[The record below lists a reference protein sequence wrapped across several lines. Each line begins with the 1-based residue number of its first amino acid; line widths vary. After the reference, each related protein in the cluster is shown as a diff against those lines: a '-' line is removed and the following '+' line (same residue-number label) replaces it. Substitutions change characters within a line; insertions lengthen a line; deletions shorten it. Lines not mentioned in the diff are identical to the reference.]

1 MGLSGGI
8 GDFVV
13 ERVLRELW
21 VRLPGE
27 MTRYDA
33 VEAASYRVAR
43 EIALTGLSSWRD
55 AVAPYFLPGR
65 TVLDLGAGT
74 GLFVRAFG
82 AWFPDV
88 SVVAVEPSA
97 DMRSAS
103 GLPMLDGQAEA
114 IPLPDASVDVVW
126 MSTVV
131 HHVRDLPA
139 AGAELRRVLRPG
151 GVVVLRSLFRE
162 RHHGIGLFRFFPEA
176 VRGLAGFPA
185 VQEVADGLGFVV
197 DRLEAVPQVT
207 AESLAQKASS
217 VRQEADTLLRSLS
230 AEEFEAGRARLA
242 RAARVETGPVVDHLD
257 LLVLGLRK
265 SGSARRVL

>member
-1 MGLSGGI
+1 
-8 GDFVV
+8 
-13 ERVLRELW
+13 
-21 VRLPGE
+21 

-43 EIALTGLSSWRD
+43 EVSLTGLSSWRD

-88 SVVAVEPSA
+88 RVVAVEPSA

-103 GLPMLDGQAEA
+103 GLSMLTGDAESV
-114 IPLPDASVDVVW
+114 PLPDASVDVVW

-162 RHHGIGLFRFFPEA
+162 RHHGIGLFRFFPEV
-176 VRGLAGFPA
+176 VRGLSSFPT
-185 VQEVADGLGFVV
+185 VREVADGLGFVV
-197 DRLEAVPQVT
+197 RRLEAVPQVT
-207 AESLAQKASS
+207 AESLAQKAAD

-242 RAARVETGPVVDHLD
+242 RAALVETGPVVDHLD
-257 LLVLGLRK
+257 LLVLGTEK
-265 SGSARRVL
+265 IAAESAPALKG